1 MIIYAHTYMYICI
14 YVYMYICIY
23 VYMYVCIYVYMYI
36 CIYVYMCIR
45 ICICLCL
52 WLCIYIYIYVY
63 NMSTMTTLGN
73 SQLGMGQSLGSLA
86 RDLHGSDFRCFVFPA
101 SLRMETC
108 TTMRRIGTRV
118 IPCPSKRRIR
128 VRGAQKA
135 GFWGFGYTILW
146 EYPLS
151 SNMASWEI
159 PDQNGF
165 FNGKIHGVEREFP
178 LLRQARLSQR

>member
-1 MIIYAHTYMYICI
+1 MYICIYVYMYICI

-23 VYMYVCIYVYMYI
+23 VYMYICIYVYMYI
-36 CIYVYMCIR
+36 CIYVYMYICIR
-45 ICICLCL
+45 ICICL
-52 WLCIYIYIYVY
+52 WLCIYIYVY